1 MHKVKSTHKVVLTN
15 YSRFG
20 SIILAKEEAPVKDSE
35 QYFINKAIRSL
46 RIWFSK
52 KKLLMSQAQDLQ
64 RQLAEAWRDKEQME
78 AENEA
83 LRERDKTMS
92 KLLIEIYDMIELRI
106 PKHDALL
113 TGEERDCHTAEC
125 TARVI
130 AGMDCICGFTGGDVE
145 GADDHLRGKK

>member
-64 RQLAEAWRDKEQME
+64 RQLAEAWREKDQLE
-78 AENEA
+78 AENA
-83 LRERDKTMS
+83 ILHPV
-92 KLLIEIYDMIELRI
+92 LI
-106 PKHDALL
+106 
-113 TGEERDCHTAEC
+113 
-125 TARVI
+125 TARSFIKSVREPI
-130 AGMDCICGFTGGDVE
+130 EPSNLAKSPVAAWLFADELKKAVE
-145 GADDHLRGKK
+145 VADDHLREKT